1 MSEQRIF
8 ITGAS
13 AGIGKA
19 LAIAYA
25 GPGVT
30 LGLVARR
37 KPLLDALKGELEAR
51 GAKVLLYPVDVR
63 DAAKMARAVDGFVK
77 SAGGVEL
84 AIANAGISSRGGLTG
99 GNAEPF
105 AKVISVNVLGALHT
119 LVPAVPHMVEQKRG
133 HLVVIGSVAG
143 FRGLP
148 GRAEYNASKAAV
160 KTLMDGFRL
169 ELRRHGIWVTTICP
183 GFVESE
189 LTARNKFRMPFLLGA
204 DQAARMIVSA
214 IRRRKKTYIFPW
226 QWRLLLP
233 IVVRVP
239 DWAVPEFR

>member
-19 LAIAYA
+19 LALAYA
-25 GPGVT
+25 APGVT

-37 KPLLDALKGELEAR
+37 KPLLDALEAELEAR
-51 GAKVLLYPVDVR
+51 GAKVFCYPVDVR
-63 DAAKMARAVDGFVK
+63 DAAKMARAVNGFVK

-84 AIANAGISSRGGLTG
+84 AIANAGISARGGLTDG
-99 GNAEPF
+99 SAEPL
-105 AKVISVNVLGALHT
+105 AEVITVNVQGALHT
-119 LVPAVPHMVEQKRG
+119 LVPAVPHMVRQKRG
-133 HLVVIGSVAG
+133 HLVTIGSVAG

-160 KTLMDGFRL
+160 KILMDGFRL
-169 ELRRHGIWVTTICP
+169 ELRRHGIRVTTICP
-183 GFVESE
+183 GFVKSE
-189 LTARNKFRMPFLLGA
+189 MTARNKFRMPFLLEA
-204 DQAARMIVSA
+204 DQAARTIVSA
-214 IRRRKKTYIFPW
+214 IRRRKKTYVFPW

-233 IVVRVP
+233 IVVRIP